1 MKLYTIRK
9 DIFIKTI
16 TGLSRQNV
24 FLFSMQRVRWVQQF
38 NFGFS
43 IKSAEASIRAVST
56 NMKLVPIFFFLVLL
70 IAISHAGWGRGF
82 TKSLGRSASRSRSG
96 WNRFSGRGRSGR
108 SRSFGRKSS
117 SLGWGSGRSSGR
129 QSALGRSSSHRSH
142 TFGRSF
148 SRSSSGSSLIRCKRG
163 VKSSCSDGKGGK
175 FAGGRANQPHVHYYD
190 KRGDRGHVK
199 IGNDKYDI
207 NDAYQVREAFRVVGE
222 RKPPNQ
228 VALQQEIQ
236 KVMKS
241 LVKIGASGGVTGSNY
256 FH

>member
-1 MKLYTIRK
+1 M
-9 DIFIKTI
+9 
-16 TGLSRQNV
+16 
-24 FLFSMQRVRWVQQF
+24 
-38 NFGFS
+38 
-43 IKSAEASIRAVST
+43 
-56 NMKLVPIFFFLVLL
+56 
-70 IAISHAGWGRGF
+70 
-82 TKSLGRSASRSRSG
+82 
-96 WNRFSGRGRSGR
+96 
-108 SRSFGRKSS
+108 
-117 SLGWGSGRSSGR
+117 
-129 QSALGRSSSHRSH
+129 
-142 TFGRSF
+142 
-148 SRSSSGSSLIRCKRG
+148 IRCKRG

-241 LVKIGASGGVTGSNY
+241 LVKIGASGAGELSGPSGPSGSSGPSGPSGSGRPSGSKGPSRSNG
-256 FH
+256 